1 MWRTNLTVLLVV
13 LGTLGLYTLIANE
26 IPQVQSEV
34 PSTLTLGANVTPEQ
48 LVSAGE
54 KVFNGIGGCT
64 TCHGLGTR
72 APNLLTDEKGAGTI
86 GARCA
91 KREAGKTCKQY
102 LYESLDNPT
111 AYVVSGYQPIMP
123 VMTRQLSPP
132 QIWAVIAFLESN
144 GGTVDV
150 TGSDI
155 PAAAA
160 PAPGGAPAGGAF
172 AGGSTDPTAIINAG
186 GCLGC
191 HKLNG
196 TGGAIAP
203 DLTHV
208 GSRRSAESIR
218 RKIMDPMSSIAK
230 GYEKMAGI
238 MPKTFG
244 TMMNAMQLEALV
256 QFLASHK

>member
-1 MWRTNLTVLLVV
+1 M
-13 LGTLGLYTLIANE
+13 
-26 IPQVQSEV
+26 
-34 PSTLTLGANVTPEQ
+34 
-48 LVSAGE
+48 
-54 KVFNGIGGCT
+54 
-64 TCHGLGTR
+64 
-72 APNLLTDEKGAGTI
+72 
-86 GARCA
+86 
-91 KREAGKTCKQY
+91 
-102 LYESLDNPT
+102 
-111 AYVVSGYQPIMP
+111 
-123 VMTRQLSPP
+123 
-132 QIWAVIAFLESN
+132 
-144 GGTVDV
+144 
-150 TGSDI
+150 
-155 PAAAA
+155 
-160 PAPGGAPAGGAF
+160 
-172 AGGSTDPTAIINAG
+172 AIINAA

-218 RKIMDPMSSIAK
+218 HKVMDPMSSIAK